1 MYRDVDD
8 VCSREILK
16 WTGVDYIELSYEV
29 KIIEEWMTIVKR
41 SYKVIFEC
49 QCQSKWNSKF
59 EFEFEIWC

>member
-1 MYRDVDD
+1 MMYRYVDD

-16 WTGVDYIELSYEV
+16 WIGVDYIEFLYEV

-49 QCQSKWNSKF
+49 
-59 EFEFEIWC
+59 